1 MSKKVTPIIIGI
13 IVALCI
19 IAFYAYIILPDTT
32 SFFGKIIMMIISVAF
47 VLVTIYVVKQ
57 RVDEIESGEEN
68 DISKY

>member
-1 MSKKVTPIIIGI
+1 MSKKITPIIIGI

-19 IAFYAYIILPDTT
+19 IAFYAYIILIEIT
-32 SFFGKIIMMIISVAF
+32 SFFGTIIMTIISVAF